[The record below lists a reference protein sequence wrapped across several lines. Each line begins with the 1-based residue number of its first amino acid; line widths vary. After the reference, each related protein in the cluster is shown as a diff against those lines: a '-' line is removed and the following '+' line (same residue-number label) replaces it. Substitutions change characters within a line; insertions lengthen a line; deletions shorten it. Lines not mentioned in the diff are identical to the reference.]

1 MGGFTGENEM
11 RRDGVYRVILAVT
24 AVAVM
29 VFSGCRAPRPSF
41 NFWAPF
47 GASRVAPPQTG
58 SYNTTP
64 NYYPKEGTPA
74 ASGAP
79 ATTPPATTVPAFTP
93 PPANT
98 TPIEPSND
106 FPIDSSSRS
115 EGSGAPQSLE
125 RGRVGKWRPP
135 RHVPQVRPVSFE
147 ATTSGGTVSP
157 RVAAVTVPTVAVP
170 AKTGVV
176 TETPRELTESQTR
189 GAVPLVSTTSS
200 SDLGPSNTPGRVTVQ
215 PLSETTTVP
224 AVIAGGWSQRKAS
237 PPE

>member
-1 MGGFTGENEM
+1 MI
-11 RRDGVYRVILAVT
+11 RDGFYRVILSVA

-64 NYYPKEGTPA
+64 NYYPNEGAPA

-79 ATTPPATTVPAFTP
+79 ALPATTPAFTTPAFTTPPAA
-93 PPANT
+93 T
-98 TPIEPSND
+98 TPIEPSKD

-115 EGSGAPQSLE
+115 EGSGAAQSLE
-125 RGRVGKWRPP
+125 RVRVGKWRSP

-147 ATTSGGTVSP
+147 AASSSSTVSP
-157 RVAAVTVPTVAVP
+157 RVASATVPTVAVP
-170 AKTGVV
+170 ARIRVV
-176 TETPRELTESQTR
+176 GDKPRELSESQR
-189 GAVPLVSTTSS
+189 RVAVPLASESS
-200 SDLGPSNTPGRVTVQ
+200 NSDPAASNTVVSVDVQ
-215 PLSETTTVP
+215 PVSATTRVP
-224 AVIAGGWSQRKAS
+224 AAITGGWSQRAAS
-237 PPE
+237 RPE

>member
-1 MGGFTGENEM
+1 M

-64 NYYPKEGTPA
+64 NYYPKEGAPA

-79 ATTPPATTVPAFTP
+79 VLPATTPPAATAPAFTP
-93 PPANT
+93 PPATT
-98 TPIEPSND
+98 TPIEPSKD

-115 EGSGAPQSLE
+115 EGSGAVQSLE
-125 RGRVGKWRPP
+125 RVRVGKWRSP
-135 RHVPQVRPVSFE
+135 RHVPQVRPVLFE
-147 ATTSGGTVSP
+147 ATTTSSTVAP
-157 RVAAVTVPTVAVP
+157 RVASATVPTVAVP
-170 AKTGVV
+170 AKTRVV
-176 TETPRELTESQTR
+176 IETPRELTESQTR
-189 GAVPLVSTTSS
+189 GAVPLVSTASS
-200 SDLGPSNTPGRVTVQ
+200 SDPGPSNTPGRVQVQ
-215 PLSETTTVP
+215 PSSATATVP
-224 AVIAGGWSQRKAS
+224 AVITAGWSQREAS
-237 PPE
+237 RRE

>member
-1 MGGFTGENEM
+1 M
-11 RRDGVYRVILAVT
+11 RRDGFYSVILAVA

-64 NYYPKEGTPA
+64 NYYPKEGAPA

-79 ATTPPATTVPAFTP
+79 ALPATTPTFTA
-93 PPANT
+93 PPAAT

-115 EGSGAPQSLE
+115 KDSGATQSLE
-125 RGRVGKWRPP
+125 RVRVGKWRSP

-147 ATTSGGTVSP
+147 AVNSSSTVSP
-157 RVAAVTVPTVAVP
+157 RVASSTVPAVDVP
-170 AKTGVV
+170 AKIRVV
-176 TETPRELTESQTR
+176 ESTPRELSESQIR
-189 GAVPLVSTTSS
+189 VAVPLVNESS
-200 SDLGPSNTPGRVTVQ
+200 KSDRGAPNTVGSVDVQ
-215 PLSETTTVP
+215 PVSATVTVP
-224 AVIAGGWSQRKAS
+224 AAITGGWSQREAS
-237 PPE
+237 RPE